1 MIRILSRRFL
11 ESCQMCERHKRSE
24 GIIFSSS
31 IKIRERHRDI
41 KEHSNNK
48 VIINLVYYNLL
59 FCSREPKVLS
69 PKLNISYTESG
80 VYLIILVAFG
90 TIKNIDQSPN
100 FPINRFVRFCFIC
113 QFYEIW
119 IGATCKIPMSFR
131 YVFPPCIAS
140 PVKLNVFPNASQL
153 FLMFKNFFPRYL
165 ISVGIVYWGFPY
177 QFALLSAVKYKPG

>member
-1 MIRILSRRFL
+1 M
-11 ESCQMCERHKRSE
+11 
-24 GIIFSSS
+24 
-31 IKIRERHRDI
+31 
-41 KEHSNNK
+41 
-48 VIINLVYYNLL
+48 VYYNLL

-153 FLMFKNFFPRYL
+153 FLMFKNVFFPTVSYFPGKLEFLYKKPKKSRIISYL
-165 ISVGIVYWGFPY
+165 HDFSRSFFISRKKNNNQKNI
-177 QFALLSAVKYKPG
+177 YKNMWYEI